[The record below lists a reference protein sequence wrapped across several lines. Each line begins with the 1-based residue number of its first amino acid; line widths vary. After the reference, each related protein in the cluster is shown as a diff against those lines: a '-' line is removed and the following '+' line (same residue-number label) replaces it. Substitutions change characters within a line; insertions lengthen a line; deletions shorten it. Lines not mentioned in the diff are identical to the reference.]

1 MTHIKYPILILLL
14 LIAGQ
19 IFAQGFY
26 LTGTIRDAQ
35 NHEALSHVNIRV
47 QGTPHGST
55 STHKG
60 NFSIKIEQLP
70 ATLVVSHIGHET
82 EYVKI
87 NKKEKALTV
96 LMTPKSYLLDSVDV
110 SAQRV
115 INIVKDKP
123 LYIWD
128 YKIFEDKLLVLAYE
142 ENSMFRPRLILMDF
156 FGDTLNSIP
165 VNAARE
171 LYKDC
176 LDNVHLIGKSEC
188 HQIYFDGDKLQLL
201 YPYPRNKIQEVLDP
215 CHEFFNGRYYVYR
228 FFQKK
233 QILQYYTIDADKP
246 KPQEFATY
254 WDSLGL
260 VLQRDTL
267 RFMQMGTWSEAD
279 QRFQDMVVF
288 APVFAPL
295 AIIKGNIY
303 VFDYT
308 TGHLEHLNE
317 DGSLISRIKIDFHHK
332 KNWREELLVDNVL
345 GKAYTVF
352 LKDGLFTLHEI
363 NLETGT
369 LNGAITIPNYPFI
382 QKMQVYGG
390 FLFFIYKEKNFDEYK
405 KLFKMRL

>member
-1 MTHIKYPILILLL
+1 MTSKKHLTLILSL

-19 IFAQGFY
+19 LYSQGFY
-26 LTGTIRDAQ
+26 QSGIISDSQTGENIS
-35 NHEALSHVNIRV
+35 NVNIRV
-47 QGTPHGST
+47 QGTPQGTISN
-55 STHKG
+55 SKG
-60 NFSIKIEQLP
+60 KFNIKVEQLP
-70 ATLVVSHIGHET
+70 ATLVISHIGYEIR
-82 EYVKI
+82 YVKI
-87 NKKEKALTV
+87 SKKEKDLTII
-96 LMTPKSYLLDSVDV
+96 LSPKSYLLDSIDV
-110 SAQRV
+110 SAERV

-128 YKIFEDKLLVLAYE
+128 YEIFEDKLLVLAYE

-156 FGDTLNSIP
+156 FGDTLCAIR
-165 VNAARE
+165 VKGARE

-188 HQIYFDGDKLQLL
+188 YQVYYDGKKLQLL
-201 YPYPRNKIQEVLDP
+201 YPYPVYKIQEVLDP

-233 QILQYYTIDADKP
+233 QILQYFTIEADNP
-246 KPQEFATY
+246 KPREFATY

-260 VLQRDTL
+260 VLQLDTL

-317 DGSLISRIKIDFHHK
+317 DGSLKSRTVINYHLKE
-332 KNWREELLVDNVL
+332 NWREELLVDDAL

-352 LKDGLFTLHEI
+352 LKNGLFTLNEI
-363 NLETGT
+363 DLETGT
-369 LNGAITIPNYPFI
+369 LEDPITVPKYPFI
-382 QKMQVYGG
+382 QKMQVYDG
-390 FLFFIYKEKNFDEYK
+390 FLYFIYKEKNFDEYK